1 MRRYFFHIIHSDHRV
16 EDLEG
21 AVFTNLRAAQEEA
34 FETLCDLIADAM
46 TEGRPSGLNALEI
59 EDEDEVVV
67 GMVKIDEVVDKVL
80 VTLRG
85 TGAAGNVH

>member
-16 EDLEG
+16 EDPEG